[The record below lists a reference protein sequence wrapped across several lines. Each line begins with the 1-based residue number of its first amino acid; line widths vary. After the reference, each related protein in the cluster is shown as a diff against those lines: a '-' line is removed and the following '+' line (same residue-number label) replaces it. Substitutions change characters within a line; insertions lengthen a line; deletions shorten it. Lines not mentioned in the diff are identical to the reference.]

1 MIIDLGNVWEALSAI
16 GTIAVVIVL
25 LYLARRDYRKKLE
38 VDYWTSYKIFSG
50 EKISLWSIDLV
61 NIGSV
66 PVKIYEVGLYQKSWL
81 RKRRKK
87 IIFMMPRDFEYESAK
102 LPILLNPQEDATYF
116 IAKNEWITKI
126 KELGI
131 NHVRLDF
138 MLEILP
144 ENIIIENFYWS
155 KFTFFKN

>member
-1 MIIDLGNVWEALSAI
+1 MIIDLGNVWDALSAI
-16 GTIAVVIVL
+16 GTIAVVIVS

-38 VDYWTSYKIFSG
+38 VDYWISYKIFSG

-81 RKRRKK
+81 RKRQKK

-131 NHVRLDF
+131 NQRKIGLYARDTTGKYYYRKF
-138 MLEILP
+138 LLE
-144 ENIIIENFYWS
+144 
-155 KFTFFKN
+155 

>member
-155 KFTFFKN
+155 KFTFFKI

>member
-16 GTIAVVIVL
+16 GTIAVVIVS
-25 LYLARRDYRKKLE
+25 LYLSRRDYRKKLE

-131 NHVRLDF
+131 NQRKIGLYARDTTGK
-138 MLEILP
+138 
-144 ENIIIENFYWS
+144 YYYR
-155 KFTFFKN
+155 KFLLG

>member
-1 MIIDLGNVWEALSAI
+1 MIIDLGNVWDALSAI
-16 GTIAVVIVL
+16 GTIAVVIVS
-25 LYLARRDYRKKLE
+25 LYLARRDHRKKLE
-38 VDYWTSYKIFSG
+38 VDYWISYKIFSG

-131 NHVRLDF
+131 NQRKIGLYARDTTGKYYYRKF
-138 MLEILP
+138 LLE
-144 ENIIIENFYWS
+144 
-155 KFTFFKN
+155 

>member
-1 MIIDLGNVWEALSAI
+1 MIIDSGNVWDALSAI
-16 GTIAVVIVL
+16 GTIAVVIVS

-38 VDYWTSYKIFSG
+38 VDYWISYKIFSG

-131 NHVRLDF
+131 NQRKIGLYARDTTGKYYYRKF
-138 MLEILP
+138 LLE
-144 ENIIIENFYWS
+144 
-155 KFTFFKN
+155 

>member
-1 MIIDLGNVWEALSAI
+1 MIIDLGNVWDALSAI
-16 GTIAVVIVL
+16 GTIAVVIVS

-38 VDYWTSYKIFSG
+38 VDYWISYKIFSG

-87 IIFMMPRDFEYESAK
+87 NNIY
-102 LPILLNPQEDATYF
+102 DA
-116 IAKNEWITKI
+116 
-126 KELGI
+126 
-131 NHVRLDF
+131 
-138 MLEILP
+138 
-144 ENIIIENFYWS
+144 
-155 KFTFFKN
+155 

>member
-1 MIIDLGNVWEALSAI
+1 MIIDLGNVWDALSAI
-16 GTIAVVIVL
+16 GTIAVVIVS

-38 VDYWTSYKIFSG
+38 VDYWISYKIFSG

-66 PVKIYEVGLYQKSWL
+66 PVKIYEVGIYQKSWL

-131 NHVRLDF
+131 KQRKIGLYARDTTGKYYF
-138 MLEILP
+138 RKFLLE
-144 ENIIIENFYWS
+144 
-155 KFTFFKN
+155 

>member
-1 MIIDLGNVWEALSAI
+1 MIIDLGNVWDALSAI
-16 GTIAVVIVL
+16 GTIAVVIVS

-38 VDYWTSYKIFSG
+38 VDYWISYKIFSG

-102 LPILLNPQEDATYF
+102 LPILLNPQEDTTYF

-131 NHVRLDF
+131 NQRKIGLYARDTTGKYYYRKF
-138 MLEILP
+138 LLE
-144 ENIIIENFYWS
+144 
-155 KFTFFKN
+155 

>member
-16 GTIAVVIVL
+16 GTIAVVIVS

-38 VDYWTSYKIFSG
+38 VDYWISYKIFSG

-66 PVKIYEVGLYQKSWL
+66 PVKIYEVGIYQKSWL

-131 NHVRLDF
+131 NQRKIGLYARDTTGKYYF
-138 MLEILP
+138 R
-144 ENIIIENFYWS
+144 
-155 KFTFFKN
+155 KFLLG

>member
-16 GTIAVVIVL
+16 GTIAVVIVS

-87 IIFMMPRDFEYESAK
+87 IIFMMPTDFEYESAK

-131 NHVRLDF
+131 NQRKIGLYARDTTGKYYYRKF
-138 MLEILP
+138 LLE
-144 ENIIIENFYWS
+144 
-155 KFTFFKN
+155 

>member
-1 MIIDLGNVWEALSAI
+1 MIIDLGNVWDALSAI
-16 GTIAVVIVL
+16 GTIAVVIVS

-38 VDYWTSYKIFSG
+38 VDYWISYKIFSG

-66 PVKIYEVGLYQKSWL
+66 PVKIYEVGIYQKSWL

-102 LPILLNPQEDATYF
+102 LPILLNTQEDATYF

-131 NHVRLDF
+131 NQRKIGLYARDTTGKYYF
-138 MLEILP
+138 RKFLLE
-144 ENIIIENFYWS
+144 
-155 KFTFFKN
+155 

>member
-1 MIIDLGNVWEALSAI
+1 MIIDLGNVWDALSAI
-16 GTIAVVIVL
+16 GTIAVVIVS

-38 VDYWTSYKIFSG
+38 VDYWISYKIFSG

-87 IIFMMPRDFEYESAK
+87 IIFMMPRDFEYERTQTHPTCLLYTSPSPRDSTSSRMPSSA
-102 LPILLNPQEDATYF
+102 
-116 IAKNEWITKI
+116 
-126 KELGI
+126 
-131 NHVRLDF
+131 
-138 MLEILP
+138 
-144 ENIIIENFYWS
+144 
-155 KFTFFKN
+155 

>member
-16 GTIAVVIVL
+16 GTIAVVIVS

-87 IIFMMPRDFEYESAK
+87 IIFMMPRDFEYESYKFDRMFKYSYNFGLANSPRQKGNSNDETKYPSK
-102 LPILLNPQEDATYF
+102 LPTSSLHGHYNWFQIFDWFN
-116 IAKNEWITKI
+116 
-126 KELGI
+126 
-131 NHVRLDF
+131 
-138 MLEILP
+138 
-144 ENIIIENFYWS
+144 
-155 KFTFFKN
+155 

>member
-1 MIIDLGNVWEALSAI
+1 MIIDLGNVWDALSAI
-16 GTIAVVIVL
+16 GTIAVVIVS

-38 VDYWTSYKIFSG
+38 VDYWISYKIFSV

-131 NHVRLDF
+131 NQRKIGLYARDTTGKYYF
-138 MLEILP
+138 RKFLLE
-144 ENIIIENFYWS
+144 
-155 KFTFFKN
+155 

>member
-1 MIIDLGNVWEALSAI
+1 MIIDLGNVWDALSAF
-16 GTIAVVIVL
+16 GTIAVVIVS

-38 VDYWTSYKIFSG
+38 VDYWISYKIFSG

-131 NHVRLDF
+131 NQRKIGLYARDTTGTYYYRKF
-138 MLEILP
+138 LLE
-144 ENIIIENFYWS
+144 
-155 KFTFFKN
+155 

>member
-16 GTIAVVIVL
+16 GTIAVVIVS

-87 IIFMMPRDFEYESAK
+87 IIFMMPRDFEYESPK

-131 NHVRLDF
+131 NQRKIGLYARDTTGKYYYRKF
-138 MLEILP
+138 LLE
-144 ENIIIENFYWS
+144 
-155 KFTFFKN
+155 

>member
-1 MIIDLGNVWEALSAI
+1 MIIDLGNVWDALSAI
-16 GTIAVVIVL
+16 GTIAVVIVS

-38 VDYWTSYKIFSG
+38 VDYWISYKIFSG

-131 NHVRLDF
+131 NQRKIGLYARDTTGKYYYRKF
-138 MLEILP
+138 LLEKI
-144 ENIIIENFYWS
+144 Y
-155 KFTFFKN
+155 FF

>member
-1 MIIDLGNVWEALSAI
+1 MIIDLGNVWDALSAF
-16 GTIAVVIVL
+16 GTIAVVIVS

-38 VDYWTSYKIFSG
+38 VDYWISYKIFSG

-131 NHVRLDF
+131 NQRKIGLYARDTTGK
-138 MLEILP
+138 
-144 ENIIIENFYWS
+144 YYYR
-155 KFTFFKN
+155 KFLLG

>member
-16 GTIAVVIVL
+16 GTTAVVIVS

-38 VDYWTSYKIFSG
+38 VDYWISYKIFSG

-131 NHVRLDF
+131 NQRKIGLYARDTTGKYYYRKF
-138 MLEILP
+138 LLE
-144 ENIIIENFYWS
+144 
-155 KFTFFKN
+155 

>member
-1 MIIDLGNVWEALSAI
+1 MIIDLGNVWDALSAF
-16 GTIAVVIVL
+16 GTIAVVIVS

-38 VDYWTSYKIFSG
+38 VDYWISYKIFSG
-50 EKISLWSIDLV
+50 EKISLWSIGLV

-126 KELGI
+126 KELEI
-131 NHVRLDF
+131 NQRKIGLYARDTTGKYYYRKF
-138 MLEILP
+138 LLE
-144 ENIIIENFYWS
+144 
-155 KFTFFKN
+155 

>member
-1 MIIDLGNVWEALSAI
+1 MIIDLGNVWDALSAI
-16 GTIAVVIVL
+16 GTIAVVIVS

-38 VDYWTSYKIFSG
+38 VDYWISYKIFSG

-126 KELGI
+126 KEFGI
-131 NHVRLDF
+131 NQRKIGLYARDTTGKYYYRKF
-138 MLEILP
+138 LLE
-144 ENIIIENFYWS
+144 
-155 KFTFFKN
+155 

>member
-1 MIIDLGNVWEALSAI
+1 MIIDLGNVWDALSAI
-16 GTIAVVIVL
+16 GTIAVVIVS

-38 VDYWTSYKIFSG
+38 VDYWISYKIFSG

-66 PVKIYEVGLYQKSWL
+66 PVKIYEVGIYQKSWL

-131 NHVRLDF
+131 NQRKIGLYARDTTGK
-138 MLEILP
+138 
-144 ENIIIENFYWS
+144 YYYR
-155 KFTFFKN
+155 KFLLG

>member
-16 GTIAVVIVL
+16 GTIAVVIVS

-87 IIFMMPRDFEYESAK
+87 IIFMMTRDFEYERAK

-116 IAKNEWITKI
+116 IAKHEWITKI

-131 NHVRLDF
+131 NQRKIGLYARDTTGK
-138 MLEILP
+138 
-144 ENIIIENFYWS
+144 YYYR
-155 KFTFFKN
+155 KFLLG

>member
-1 MIIDLGNVWEALSAI
+1 MIIDLGNVWDALSAI
-16 GTIAVVIVL
+16 GTIAVVIVS

-38 VDYWTSYKIFSG
+38 VDYWISYKIFSG

-61 NIGSV
+61 NTGSV

-131 NHVRLDF
+131 NQRKIGLYARDTTGK
-138 MLEILP
+138 
-144 ENIIIENFYWS
+144 YYYR
-155 KFTFFKN
+155 KFLLG

>member
-1 MIIDLGNVWEALSAI
+1 MIIDLGNVWDALSAI
-16 GTIAVVIVL
+16 GTIAVVIVS

-38 VDYWTSYKIFSG
+38 VDYWISYKIFSG

-87 IIFMMPRDFEYESAK
+87 IIFMMSRDFEYESAK

-131 NHVRLDF
+131 NQRKIGLYARDTTGKYYYRKF
-138 MLEILP
+138 LLE
-144 ENIIIENFYWS
+144 
-155 KFTFFKN
+155 

>member
-16 GTIAVVIVL
+16 GTTAVVIVS

-131 NHVRLDF
+131 NQRKIGLYA
-138 MLEILP
+138 EILP

>member
-1 MIIDLGNVWEALSAI
+1 MIIDLGNVWDALSAI
-16 GTIAVVIVL
+16 GTIAVVIVS

-38 VDYWTSYKIFSG
+38 VDYWISYKIFSG

-87 IIFMMPRDFEYESAK
+87 IIFMMPRDFEYERAK

-131 NHVRLDF
+131 NQRKIGLYARDTTGKYYYRKF
-138 MLEILP
+138 LLE
-144 ENIIIENFYWS
+144 
-155 KFTFFKN
+155 

>member
-16 GTIAVVIVL
+16 GTIAVVIVS

-87 IIFMMPRDFEYESAK
+87 IKFMMTRDFEYESAK

-131 NHVRLDF
+131 NQRKIGLYARDTTGK
-138 MLEILP
+138 
-144 ENIIIENFYWS
+144 YYYR
-155 KFTFFKN
+155 KFLLG

>member
-1 MIIDLGNVWEALSAI
+1 MIIDLGNVWDALSAI
-16 GTIAVVIVL
+16 GTIAVVIVS

-38 VDYWTSYKIFSG
+38 VDYWISYKIFSG

-61 NIGSV
+61 NIASV

-131 NHVRLDF
+131 NQRKIGLYARDTTGKYYYRKF
-138 MLEILP
+138 LLE
-144 ENIIIENFYWS
+144 
-155 KFTFFKN
+155 

>member
-16 GTIAVVIVL
+16 GTIAVVIVS

-38 VDYWTSYKIFSG
+38 VDYWISYKIFSV

-131 NHVRLDF
+131 NQRKIGLYARDTTGKYYF
-138 MLEILP
+138 RKFLLE
-144 ENIIIENFYWS
+144 
-155 KFTFFKN
+155 

>member
-1 MIIDLGNVWEALSAI
+1 MIIDLGNVWDALSAI
-16 GTIAVVIVL
+16 GTIAVVIVS

-102 LPILLNPQEDATYF
+102 LPILFNPQEDATYF

-126 KELGI
+126 KEFGI
-131 NHVRLDF
+131 NQRKIGLYARDTTGKYYYRKF
-138 MLEILP
+138 LLE
-144 ENIIIENFYWS
+144 
-155 KFTFFKN
+155 

>member
-1 MIIDLGNVWEALSAI
+1 MIIDLGNVWDALSAI
-16 GTIAVVIVL
+16 GTIAVVIVS

-38 VDYWTSYKIFSG
+38 VDYWISYKIFSV

-131 NHVRLDF
+131 NQRKIGLYARDTTGK
-138 MLEILP
+138 
-144 ENIIIENFYWS
+144 YYYR
-155 KFTFFKN
+155 KFLLG

>member
-1 MIIDLGNVWEALSAI
+1 M
-16 GTIAVVIVL
+16 
-25 LYLARRDYRKKLE
+25 
-38 VDYWTSYKIFSG
+38 
-50 EKISLWSIDLV
+50 WSIDLV

-131 NHVRLDF
+131 NQRKIGLYARDTTGTYYYRKF
-138 MLEILP
+138 LLE
-144 ENIIIENFYWS
+144 
-155 KFTFFKN
+155 

>member
-1 MIIDLGNVWEALSAI
+1 MIINLGNVWDALSAI
-16 GTIAVVIVL
+16 GTIAVVIVS

-38 VDYWTSYKIFSG
+38 VDYWISYKIFSG

-116 IAKNEWITKI
+116 IAKNEWTTKI

-131 NHVRLDF
+131 NQRKIGLYARDTTGKYYYRKF
-138 MLEILP
+138 LLE
-144 ENIIIENFYWS
+144 
-155 KFTFFKN
+155 